1 MFQSWGAEVVSMK
14 FLRLEAAII
23 DFDVRMP
30 LHYTV
35 IIKRKSLYFI
45 FIRMFNYL
53 SNHYFE
59 TRSNEIDRLFLPCIC
74 LYVFMC
80 HVLCMCM
87 FFLFAR
93 GCISCPGQTPEKA
106 CMYYVLC
113 CYILCS
119 HTPGINRKKTHT

>member
-59 TRSNEIDRLFLPCIC
+59 TKSNKIDRLFLLFTLHLPVP
-74 LYVFMC
+74 YVFMC
-80 HVLCMCM
+80 YVCVC
-87 FFLFAR
+87 FF
-93 GCISCPGQTPEKA
+93 
-106 CMYYVLC
+106 
-113 CYILCS
+113 CS
-119 HTPGINRKKTHT
+119 HGGAYPVRDRRRKRPV

>member
-59 TRSNEIDRLFLPCIC
+59 TKSNKIDRLFLLFTLHLPVCID
-74 LYVFMC
+74 
-80 HVLCMCM
+80 
-87 FFLFAR
+87 
-93 GCISCPGQTPEKA
+93 E
-106 CMYYVLC
+106 
-113 CYILCS
+113 
-119 HTPGINRKKTHT
+119 THEDEITNVVNIYE

>member
-59 TRSNEIDRLFLPCIC
+59 TKSNKIDRLFLLFTLHLPVCI
-74 LYVFMC
+74 Y
-80 HVLCMCM
+80 VLCMCM

-93 GCISCPGQTPEKA
+93 GCISCPGQTPEKVVFI
-106 CMYYVLC
+106 MFYVVSC
-113 CYILCS
+113 
-119 HTPGINRKKTHT
+119 